1 MTELRAHGVP
11 YATSLRLAIVVPTL
25 NEEQTLRRN
34 LPDALAQ
41 ADEVVVSD
49 GGSTDGTIEVAQAL
63 GARTVSGPA
72 CRGAQLN
79 RGAEATDAGILLF
92 LHADTTLPHHAGEA
106 IKKAAEAGAPGGAFL
121 IHFDGEGFVYRLGG
135 SVVNLRTK
143 LAFTPLGDQGQ
154 WITREGFRELGG
166 FREWPL
172 LEDLDFAKRMRQRW
186 GRKRLAVIEEPVVTS
201 ARRFAK
207 QGPARTVARNWMI
220 WMLFAMGVSPH
231 RLAKMYRHV
240 R

>member
-1 MTELRAHGVP
+1 M
-11 YATSLRLAIVVPTL
+11 VPTL

-49 GGSTDGTIEVAQAL
+49 GGSTDRTIEIAQEL

-79 RGAEATDAGILLF
+79 RGAAATDAEVLLF
-92 LHADTTLPHHAGEA
+92 LHADTTLPEKAGLSIKEA
-106 IKKAAEAGAPGGAFL
+106 AAAGAPGGAFL
-121 IHFDGEGFVYRLGG
+121 IHFDGEGFVYRLGER
-135 SVVNLRTK
+135 VVNLRTR

-154 WITREGFRELGG
+154 WVTREAFRELGG

-172 LEDLDFAKRMRQRW
+172 LEDLDLSKRMRQRW
-186 GRKRLAVIEEPVVTS
+186 GRKRLAVIEEPVATS